1 MSQFPNQPGG
11 APMPP
16 ANQEGQ
22 GLAIAALICAFLIP
36 LVGLIL
42 AIVAKSKGN
51 SSGLVTA
58 ALIISI
64 AMMVFGIIFGI
75 ACAGL
80 ILYEISYW

>member
-1 MSQFPNQPGG
+1 
-11 APMPP
+11 MPP
-16 ANQEGQ
+16 KNQEGQ
-22 GLAIAALICAFLIP
+22 GLAIAALVCAFLIP

-64 AMMVFGIIFGI
+64 AMMVLGIIFV
-75 ACAGL
+75 ACTGAL
-80 ILYEISYW
+80 ALAI